1 VFLRNNKGQAVKEF
15 AILVAIAAAAL
26 VAMQMYV
33 KRGLQ
38 GRLRDLGNQIS
49 GSRYEQTNTT
59 STTSIVK
66 SGSSTETEHLG
77 TYTMGSND
85 TTQVSANQTTTEP

>member
-1 VFLRNNKGQAVKEF
+1 MFLRTNKGQSAKEF
-15 AILVAIAAAAL
+15 AILVAIIAASL

-49 GSRYEQTNTT
+49 GTRYEQTNTT
-59 STTSIVK
+59 SNTSITK
-66 SGSSTETEHLG
+66 NGGSTETEHLG
-77 TYTMGSND
+77 TYTMSSSD
-85 TTQVSANQTTTEP
+85 TTQVSASQTTTEP

>member
-1 VFLRNNKGQAVKEF
+1 VFLRNNRGQAVKEF

-49 GSRYEQTNTT
+49 GTRYEQTNTT
-59 STTSIVK
+59 STTSINK
-66 SGSSTETEHLG
+66 SGGSTETEHLG
-77 TYTMGSND
+77 TYTMSSND
-85 TTQVSANQTTTEP
+85 STQVSASQTTVQP